1 MAGTLSVQTIQG
13 LATAPDP
20 TTVSIPTGYKLVGTD
35 TGSVYAPG
43 GVLQIVNFVTS
54 DKGSVSVT
62 TADTTLNPDVAITV
76 TPKASGSHFL
86 IQARWGGEYYYGTA
100 WNFMWNIHRD
110 GSRINSPG
118 TNHWE
123 GLAMGNNPYGDTA
136 NDDSTPNFVQFST
149 LDTTGSTAGT
159 DITYR
164 LVVTTTSTFTLW
176 TNRCFGSAG
185 QTGYEN
191 FSSELI
197 VTEIAQ

>member
-1 MAGTLSVQTIQG
+1 MSTLQVRNIQG
-13 LATAPDP
+13 
-20 TTVSIPTGYKLVGTD
+20 D
-35 TGSVYAPG
+35 TGSNNTISVASGHVLHAPG
-43 GVLQIVNFVTS
+43 HVLQIVNFVTT

-62 TADTTLNPDVAITV
+62 TSDTTLSPDVAITV

-86 IQARWGGEYYYGTA
+86 IQARWGGEYYYATA

-110 GSRINSPG
+110 GSRINAPG
-118 TNHWE
+118 TNNWE
-123 GLAMGNNPYGDTA
+123 GLAMGNNPYGSTA

-164 LVVTTTSTFTLW
+164 LVVTANSTQTLW

-185 QTGYEN
+185 QSAYEN

>member
-1 MAGTLSVQTIQG
+1 MAKPSYLPDEVTTYYWDPDEERVVQPPGT
-13 LATAPDP
+13 
-20 TTVSIPTGYKLVGTD
+20 
-35 TGSVYAPG
+35 
-43 GVLQIVNFVTS
+43 VLQVVNFVTS

-110 GSRINSPG
+110 GSRINAPG
-118 TNHWE
+118 TNNWE
-123 GLAMGNNPYGDTA
+123 GLAMGNNPYGTSV

-164 LVVTTTSTFTLW
+164 LVVATSNTYTLW

-185 QTGYEN
+185 QNGYEN
-191 FSSELI
+191 FSSELV